1 MKNKSKLLI
10 LKTIFDATFAVSK
23 LKLLEILANNDIHI
37 AKRTLERHLK
47 DLIESFF
54 IEFSKEE
61 KGYVKNELLDQNE
74 AKLYLQYLNVN
85 VLSQSLINFSDKKI
99 KNQQFIISEH
109 MVFKGTEHIEKVFE
123 ACHRH
128 KELSFNYN
136 KQYTDKEQREVTP
149 LFLKEY
155 QKRWYLIALDKNR
168 NDELRTFGL
177 DRIDNLSIGNKKTKI
192 VDAEKYKEIFDNIIG
207 LDLRPVNDKYPN
219 PIKVLIKATEQQPH
233 YFKSLPLH
241 ASQRIVEENNN
252 CTIFEYEILINYEFM
267 QHFNMY
273 QPFLEIVEPKWLK
286 DKLSV

>member
-10 LKTIFDATFAVSK
+10 LKTIFDASFAVSK
-23 LKLLEILANNDIHI
+23 LKLLEILENNDIHI

-61 KGYVKNELLDQNE
+61 KGYIKNELLEENE
-74 AKLYLQYLNVN
+74 AKIYLQYLNVN
-85 VLSQSLINFSDKKI
+85 VLSQSLINFSDKKT

-109 MVFKGTEHIEKVFE
+109 IVFKGTEHIEKVLE
-123 ACHRH
+123 ACHLN

-136 KQYTDKEQREVTP
+136 KQYLDKEQREVIP

-168 NDELRTFGL
+168 NHELRTFGL
-177 DRIDNLSIGNKKTKI
+177 DRIENLEIGKVKI
-192 VDAEKYKEIFDNIIG
+192 NTVDTDKYKDIFNSVIG
-207 LDLRPVNDKYPN
+207 LDLRPINVNYPN
-219 PIKVLIKATEQQPH
+219 PIKVLIKATEQQPN

-241 ASQRIVEENNN
+241 SSQIIVKETMNF
-252 CTIFEYEILINYEFM
+252 TIFEYEILINYEFT

-273 QPFLEIVEPKWLK
+273 RPFLEIVEPMWLK